1 MTTLIARGEAVELTP
16 DPGFGRRIRRLV
28 RISAVALGIIWAL
41 VMALADTSNTAP
53 LLVGAGW
60 LTMPTLLAV
69 SLKQPRVRYLL
80 IIPAGLV
87 AAGLGVVVA
96 TNPASSV
103 EQAGWWLLL
112 AGVLLGASLGGWFWY
127 RWLPV
132 PTAFHQ
138 PFSPG
143 RWALITVHAGAILLG
158 VGLILGAQLT

>member
-1 MTTLIARGEAVELTP
+1 MTTFSRRGGVELTRH
-16 DPGFGRRIRRLV
+16 PGFGRRIRRLV

-41 VMALADTSNTAP
+41 VMLLADTSNAAP

-69 SLKQPRVRYLL
+69 SLKQPAARYLL
-80 IIPAGLV
+80 IIPAALV

-96 TNPASSV
+96 TNRASAT
-103 EQAGWWLLL
+103 EALGWWLLL
-112 AGVLLGASLGGWFWY
+112 AGVLLGASLGAWFWY